1 MLDKN
6 NWSEI
11 IDINVWADDMLTT
24 LLEHGITY
32 MMVKEA

>member
-6 NWSEI
+6 NGSEI
-11 IDINVWADDMLTT
+11 TDINVWADDMLNS
-24 LLEHGITY
+24 LLENGITY